1 VLARN
6 EYTRETMTPDE
17 ITAECSAAGI
27 ALPEGFAAWL
37 ARSGSVGGDS
47 ALLVATLVLP
57 IWKSEYPDEGL

>member
-1 VLARN
+1 
-6 EYTRETMTPDE
+6 MTPDE